1 MSVSDKTRTH
11 ARIYFG
17 YVGLMSYVLFMT
29 LLIAS
34 LMVARNRVLD
44 DGGAQQATADWQ
56 TWIQEVEQK
65 KDHSEP
71 VDRVISVTAEPPV
84 VLLLRDMFPMC
95 VTAAVLFGSVLF
107 GSFWLLFR
115 GVVFQGNL
123 PGGGDGSPPE

>member
-1 MSVSDKTRTH
+1 MSASDKTRTL

-44 DGGAQQATADWQ
+44 ADVAQQATADWQ

-65 KDHSEP
+65 KDQSAP
-71 VDRVISVTAEPPV
+71 VDRVIPVTAEPPV

-115 GVVFQGNL
+115 GVVFQGKM
-123 PGGGDGSPPE
+123 PGGGDGSRPE

>member
-1 MSVSDKTRTH
+1 MSVSDKTRTL

-17 YVGLMSYVLFMT
+17 YVGLVSYVLFMT
-29 LLIAS
+29 LLISS

-44 DGGAQQATADWQ
+44 DGVAQQATADWQ

-65 KDHSEP
+65 KAHSEP
-71 VDRVISVTAEPPV
+71 VDGVIPVTAEPPV

-107 GSFWLLFR
+107 GSFWLLIR